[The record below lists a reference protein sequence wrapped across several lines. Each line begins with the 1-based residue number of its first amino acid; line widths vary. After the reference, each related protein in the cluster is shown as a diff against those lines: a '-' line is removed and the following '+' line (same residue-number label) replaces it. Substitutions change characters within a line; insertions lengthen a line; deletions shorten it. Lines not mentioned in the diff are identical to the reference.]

1 MINGRTRLHVVANGT
16 VMGQRYID
24 EVLLPHVRLFRVADC
39 LDSEGIQRLVWPAR
53 SPDLNPIE
61 NVWDALGRQVAGRNY
76 PPTNKNTLIRVL
88 TEEWDK
94 LPQQLLDNV
103 VQSLFHTLESFQ
115 RLEDFPSY
123 TSCIKCFGKPII
135 PPLVTDEHRTEISNL
150 REIAIKKET
159 DILNRRKSHLHLSKK
174 VKEIY
179 HMVAERLSY
188 NNAYDDFFSSDKSVQ
203 YENSALDSSAANE
216 SPLSL
221 SANIRSFENS
231 MHVSMTKIPSSDI
244 CSTVH
249 KDVIVCPNVS
259 DWYNKSK
266 NVEDFA
272 TKTSTIPKE
281 FCFHAANSKCCL
293 CQIQHSHGPFFEP
306 GVPYENFSTEQISK
320 IPEDD
325 QGSLAEETEFE
336 SLATVICGK
345 KLSAQDTDNESNFT
359 CLTQSTDLEKYMDC
373 SIEYSSPEDLPAIAK
388 SQMSSQLNISS
399 RSDDASS
406 ETLVN
411 TESELTPCASTVPEL
426 NDYINEEPSEDD
438 AKTNLLFSIASS
450 SLDVQQRAHSVDS
463 YMNIIKSCS
472 KYLFMRKSQS
482 EPCQSEISQLSDVK
496 GDCFFISNSITDD
509 ESNLVHL
516 KENLTTV
523 NQSDHLGNLP
533 GSNVEKESKMFKK
546 KHIRTNSYTLDQPS
560 SALILAHAD
569 CNCKGDSESVMSPHS
584 CSSEKVTPTSSNP
597 AFKKEKVNIVLPP
610 TPDRDKY
617 YPVLNSSIPSSCS
630 ETRVESSVSNIKES
644 EIPPENFV
652 CSPNINLSIVNDEIK
667 TDPAKISPK
676 SEDSASCS
684 KSIKEPDEQIL
695 VKSSTDQNNL
705 KGEELQTFLNE
716 IIHDIQECQQSRV
729 QKLLEEQNRQWLQL
743 QEEFMEQER
752 LLCAKLNLVGISPAN
767 DISGSKSQY
776 LSDSQR
782 YSTTEQTSSN
792 LQICPKIIS
801 NFSKLNIQESFDKES
816 PVETHKPFKISPLRI
831 SNIDVQSHLP
841 KNDGSLLKSNS
852 LGVSSC
858 VSFGK
863 ISSNSLD
870 SVLSSEELQPCT
882 STSNFFNNTKINVKL
897 SEDSFEKSD
906 YTHSTVFSKVI
917 GHSEKSQKPQSFNDS
932 YDTTGSMLSV
942 TSIPSVPPSSHS
954 LQMNTS
960 LPVSSLSFNYQAI
973 TSVNNSLANN
983 KSEEQ
988 QISTQKMPNKILPQP
1003 YSASFLSKNDLQN
1016 VSNNL
1021 LGKGHCS
1028 TSIQYGSCA
1037 STDVI
1042 YSNSDLQYSSNNVV
1056 DRTNFYSHG
1065 HQKIDKSS
1073 STYQPSLHCDN
1084 MTLNEK
1090 GEYSQNLLSCH
1101 HGSDLQHLSNLQ
1113 TFTDINGSTSVALP
1127 MVSDMSKIV
1136 LKGASLTSAHFD
1148 AFQEMEGNFLNVSSP
1163 DEVNLDTSKEI
1174 ELEQSKHV
1182 REQWFPLQDKNFVQD
1197 NSSGR
1202 SKSPSKSPE
1211 KNKIT
1216 DQNKSNCLN
1225 PKSIVYSSV
1234 SDMHAHS
1241 LPRKMCSKPMLSAS
1255 TKSQSDS
1262 SISQNV
1268 CKVLNHSASI
1278 SQAKAQKQ
1286 ISSVSLTNL
1295 KRRQSKEFIR
1305 DPNLLKKFE
1314 KLPAFVK
1321 GYLTRRLFKTER
1333 VQGLIKTLQDTAV
1346 LIGKLSEELTAKGD
1360 SVSEHDVDFHRQLI
1374 VQLMTTFHNVYDI
1387 FCTISIKEQMQIIS
1401 ESRNLERKKKAAEI
1415 SKDSPVSVVAEKAAA
1430 SASSKRSKLSAAT
1443 LKALERKRRS
1453 VIDNRTYTIEDLKN
1467 CRPRIHSSTSSKSHS
1482 SSPSRIYKSSIGLAV
1497 KRKTT
1502 NTRKT
1507 PHWK

>member
-1 MINGRTRLHVVANGT
+1 MPQNG
-16 VMGQRYID
+16 
-24 EVLLPHVRLFRVADC
+24 
-39 LDSEGIQRLVWPAR
+39 
-53 SPDLNPIE
+53 
-61 NVWDALGRQVAGRNY
+61 
-76 PPTNKNTLIRVL
+76 
-88 TEEWDK
+88 
-94 LPQQLLDNV
+94 
-103 VQSLFHTLESFQ
+103 LFHTSESFQ

-135 PPLVTDEHRTEISNL
+135 PPLITEEHRIEISNFQ
-150 REIAIKKET
+150 ETAIKKEI

-174 VKEIY
+174 
-179 HMVAERLSY
+179 ERLSY
-188 NNAYDDFFSSDKSVQ
+188 NNVHDNFFSSDKSVQ
-203 YENSALDSSAANE
+203 YENSALDSSVANE

-221 SANIRSFENS
+221 SVNIRSFENS
-231 MHVSMTKIPSSDI
+231 MHMSMTKIPSSDI

-259 DWYNKSK
+259 DWYNKFK
-266 NVEDFA
+266 NVEDVSN
-272 TKTSTIPKE
+272 KTSTVPKE

-293 CQIQHSHGPFFEP
+293 CQIQHSHGPFIEP

-345 KLSAQDTDNESNFT
+345 KLRAQDTDDESNFT

-373 SIEYSSPEDLPAIAK
+373 SIEYSSPDDLPTIAK

-426 NDYINEEPSEDD
+426 NDYINEEPCEDD
-438 AKTNLLFSIASS
+438 AKTNVLFSIASS
-450 SLDVQQRAHSVDS
+450 SLDVQRRAHSVDS

-472 KYLFMRKSQS
+472 KNLFMRKSQS
-482 EPCQSEISQLSDVK
+482 EPCQSEIFQLSDVK
-496 GDCFFISNSITDD
+496 GDCFFMSNSIADD
-509 ESNLVHL
+509 ESKLVNL
-516 KENLTTV
+516 KENLATV
-523 NQSDHLGNLP
+523 DQSDHLGNLP
-533 GSNVEKESKMFKK
+533 GSNVVKESKMFKK

-569 CNCKGDSESVMSPHS
+569 CNCKDDSESVMSPHS
-584 CSSEKVTPTSSNP
+584 CSSEKMTPVSSNP
-597 AFKKEKVNIVLPP
+597 AFKKEKVNIILPP

-617 YPVLNSSIPSSCS
+617 YPVLNSSIPSSCP
-630 ETRVESSVSNIKES
+630 ETRVESSMSDIKES
-644 EIPPENFV
+644 EIPTENFV
-652 CSPNINLSIVNDEIK
+652 CSPNINLSTTNDEMK
-667 TDPAKISPK
+667 TDPSKTSPE

-684 KSIKEPDEQIL
+684 KNIKEPDEQIL

-752 LLCAKLNLVGISPAN
+752 LLCAKLNLVGISPTN
-767 DISGSKSQY
+767 DISGNKFQY

-782 YSTTEQTSSN
+782 YTEQTSSN
-792 LQICPKIIS
+792 LQICPKIS
-801 NFSKLNIQESFDKES
+801 NFSKLNVQGSFDKES

-841 KNDGSLLKSNS
+841 KNDGSLLNSNS
-852 LGVSSC
+852 LGHSQPC
-858 VSFGK
+858 VS
-863 ISSNSLD
+863 
-870 SVLSSEELQPCT
+870 T
-882 STSNFFNNTKINVKL
+882 SSNFFNNTKINVKL

-906 YTHSTVFSKVI
+906 DIHSTISSELI
-917 GHSEKSQKPQSFNDS
+917 GHSEKSRKPQSFNDS
-932 YDTTGSMLSV
+932 YNRTGSMLSE
-942 TSIPSVPPSSHS
+942 TSIPSVPSSSHS

-973 TSVNNSLANN
+973 TSVNNSLADN

-988 QISTQKMPNKILPQP
+988 QISTQKMSNKILPQP
-1003 YSASFLSKNDLQN
+1003 YSASFLSKNN
-1016 VSNNL
+1016 IHNASNNL
-1021 LGKGHCS
+1021 LGKEHCS
-1028 TSIQYGSCA
+1028 TSVQSGSCA
-1037 STDVI
+1037 STNVV
-1042 YSNSDLQYSSNNVV
+1042 YSNSDMQYSSNKFV

-1065 HQKIDKSS
+1065 HQKIDKSP

-1090 GEYSQNLLSCH
+1090 GEYSQNLLSCQH
-1101 HGSDLQHLSNLQ
+1101 VSDLQHLSNLQ
-1113 TFTDINGSTSVALP
+1113 TFTDKNGSTSVALP
-1127 MVSDMSKIV
+1127 MASDMSKIV
-1136 LKGASLTSAHFD
+1136 LKEGSLTSAHFG
-1148 AFQEMEGNFLNVSSP
+1148 AFQEMGGNFLDVSSP
-1163 DEVNLDTSKEI
+1163 DEVNLNTSKET
-1174 ELEQSKHV
+1174 EPEQSLFV
-1182 REQWFPLQDKNFVQD
+1182 REQWFPLQDKNFVED
-1197 NSSGR
+1197 DSSVR
-1202 SKSPSKSPE
+1202 SRSPSKSPE
-1211 KNKIT
+1211 KNKMT
-1216 DQNKSNCLN
+1216 DQNKPNCLN
-1225 PKSIVYSSV
+1225 PKSMVYSSV

-1268 CKVLNHSASI
+1268 CKILNPSTSI

-1387 FCTISIKEQMQIIS
+1387 FCTISVQEQMKIIS
-1401 ESRNLERKKKAAEI
+1401 ESRNLERKKRAAEI

-1430 SASSKRSKLSAAT
+1430 TASSKRSKLSTAT

-1453 VIDNRTYTIEDLKN
+1453 IIDNRTYTIEDLKN

-1502 NTRKT
+1502 NARKT